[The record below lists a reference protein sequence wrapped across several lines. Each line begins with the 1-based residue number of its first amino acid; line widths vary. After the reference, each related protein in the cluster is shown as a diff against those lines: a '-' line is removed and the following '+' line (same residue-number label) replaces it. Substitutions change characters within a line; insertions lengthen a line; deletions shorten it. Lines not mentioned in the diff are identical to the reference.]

1 MIIRSFR
8 LTLRKIRTLEASLRE
23 GGLSVKDCLVA
34 VRAVKQWLPRDA
46 EAPENTP
53 RDVVVPD
60 DVTHP

>member
-8 LTLRKIRTLEASLRE
+8 LTLAKIRELEQALLR
-23 GGLSVKDCLVA
+23 GGLSLRDCKSAVSVVKG
-34 VRAVKQWLPRDA
+34 WLPRDA

-60 DVTHP
+60 ESTHP